1 MLNKRSTDVIGK
13 PKAVEVL
20 RTDNSTDVNG
30 KAKGVEQRLIV
41 VEDSTD
47 G

>member
-1 MLNKRSTDVIGK
+1 MGIRRGDGLSNAHATYAVLNKR
-13 PKAVEVL
+13 
-20 RTDNSTDVNG
+20 STDVNG
-30 KAKGVEQRLIV
+30 KAKDVEQRLIV